1 MLNVSFMAL
10 LSQRLL
16 SNDARYYGET
26 YELSNKAFCP
36 QRVTV
41 WLQLLDLSVTL
52 KAGGDAV
59 TWLLGQLVWRTACCA
74 FRERSEMRCRRG
86 MHRPTLFISSS
97 RAACFFLSL
106 HALTFQD
113 IVTRHAHSTGHH
125 VERRFGWDTHGLPV
139 EHEIDKK
146 LGITSKADVMALG
159 IKTYNKECRDIVMR
173 YSSEWKDTVERMGR
187 WIDFDTGYKTL
198 DLSFMESVWWVF
210 GQLWEKQQVYR
221 GLRVMPYSTGC
232 TTPLSNFEA
241 GEDYRMVSDPAVT
254 VAFPLVDDP
263 STSLL
268 AWTTTPYTLP
278 SNLGLCVHP
287 EFTYIKI
294 HDIERDQNFILLE
307 SLIGTLYKELQGG
320 KKQDPKKPKY
330 KKVGTFKGSDMK
342 GWRYVPMFDYFTEQ
356 VSYGIR
362 T

>member
-1 MLNVSFMAL
+1 MPIA
-10 LSQRLL
+10 
-16 SNDARYYGET
+16 T
-26 YELSNKAFCP
+26 
-36 QRVTV
+36 
-41 WLQLLDLSVTL
+41 
-52 KAGGDAV
+52 
-59 TWLLGQLVWRTACCA
+59 
-74 FRERSEMRCRRG
+74 
-86 MHRPTLFISSS
+86 
-97 RAACFFLSL
+97 
-106 HALTFQD
+106 HADPQD

-146 LGITSKADVMALG
+146 LGISSKADVLALG
-159 IKTYNKECRDIVMR
+159 IDKYNKECRDIVMR

-198 DLSFMESVWWVF
+198 DISFMESVWWVF

-221 GLRVMPYSTGC
+221 GLRVMPYSMGC

-278 SNLGLCVHP
+278 ANLGLCVHP
-287 EFTYIKI
+287 DFTYIKI

-307 SLIGTLYKELQGG
+307 TLLGTVYKELQGG

-330 KKVGTFKGSDMK
+330 KKVGEFKGTDMK
-342 GWRYVPMFDYFTEQ
+342 GWRYIPMFDYFTEQ
-356 VSYGIR
+356 YEDRAFRVLCDTYVTAESGTGIVHQAPAFGEDDHRIAKEHGVVREDEIPPCPIDETGRFTDEVPEYKGKNVKEADPFIIKDLQKTGRLIVRSDIMHSYPFCWR
-362 T
+362 